1 MTETGPAAFA
11 CEKVRGRMHI
21 IESEFIAECLKPG
34 TTDPVAPGE
43 SGELVLTNL
52 GRIAS
57 PAIRYRTGDL
67 VRMARPAPC
76 ACGRSFVALEEG
88 ILGRV
93 DDMLLVRGVN
103 VYPSAVEE
111 VLRRFPAVAEY
122 RVEVSRVRSMTEI
135 KMILEP
141 ASGERDI
148 KSLAGKVAI
157 ELEKSLG
164 LRVPV
169 ELTAAGSLPRFE
181 MKSQRWV
188 RFKEV

>member
-1 MTETGPAAFA
+1 
-11 CEKVRGRMHI
+11 
-21 IESEFIAECLKPG
+21 
-34 TTDPVAPGE
+34 
-43 SGELVLTNL
+43 
-52 GRIAS
+52 
-57 PAIRYRTGDL
+57 
-67 VRMARPAPC
+67 
-76 ACGRSFVALEEG
+76 
-88 ILGRV
+88 
-93 DDMLLVRGVN
+93 
-103 VYPSAVEE
+103 
-111 VLRRFPAVAEY
+111 
-122 RVEVSRVRSMTEI
+122 
-135 KMILEP
+135 MILEP